1 MGPVEVSALRQPVIG
16 VLISRL
22 VRRNLIASEHVR
34 IALRVTNAGS
44 KRETGWH
51 AKGNVGTYQFGS
63 LPNGEY
69 LPLYQ
74 LQTIQTKR
82 LGPSRD
88 GGGDDGTETL

>member
-1 MGPVEVSALRQPVIG
+1 MGPAEASALRQPVIRA
-16 VLISRL
+16 LISRL
-22 VRRNLIASEHVR
+22 VRRNSIANEHVK
-34 IALRVTNAGS
+34 IALCVTNAGS

-51 AKGNVGTYQFGS
+51 AEGNVGMYQFGS

-74 LQTIQTKR
+74 LQMIQTKG

-88 GGGDDGTETL
+88 GGGGDETETM

>member
-1 MGPVEVSALRQPVIG
+1 MGPAEVLALCQPVIWA
-16 VLISRL
+16 LISHL
-22 VRRNLIASEHVR
+22 VRRNLIASEHVK

-51 AKGNVGTYQFGS
+51 AEGNVDMYQFGS
-63 LPNGEY
+63 LSNGEY

-88 GGGDDGTETL
+88 GVGDETETL